1 MSNELAAALDT
12 LEKEKGISKEIV
24 IDALEAALVSAY
36 KRNYGTSQNVEVV
49 FDDNKGTI
57 TVFQVKEVVE
67 DVYDS
72 QLEVSLAEARE
83 KNRAYEVGDRI
94 KYEVTPKN
102 FGRIAA
108 QTAKQVIMQRMR
120 EAERSNI
127 YNEYIAH
134 EDDLMTGTV
143 ERQDNKFIY
152 VNLGKVEAVLS
163 KRDQIENETY
173 QTHDRIKVYVSK
185 VENSTKGP
193 QVFVSRTHPNLIKRL
208 FEQEVPEIYDGTVE
222 IVSIAREA
230 GDRSKLAV
238 SSHDENVDPVGTCVG
253 PKGARVQAIVNELNG
268 ENMDIVEWDKDPAT
282 YIKNALNPAQV
293 IDVQFDSNQHSCVIV
308 VPDYQL
314 SLAIGKRGQNVRLAA
329 KLTGF
334 KIDIKSESDMKALED
349 EAEELQDDDFFTAL
363 NEGNEEA
370 ELEVDSLA
378 NESSSLFEDDD
389 SVEVESLDDIEV
401 TDAEDATVYAE
412 SESQL
417 DDQPG
422 EPVIETDF
430 EEGQFNSDDVEDLI
444 EFAEERDGIDEERGY
459 NASMEEIEE
468 ATFNETVEEET
479 LTDGGEGN
487 VPFSETERST
497 YPENQETTFDNAED
511 LGK

>member
-1 MSNELAAALDT
+1 MSKELAAALET

-36 KRNYGTSQNVEVV
+36 KRNYGTSQNVEVI
-49 FDDNKGTI
+49 FDEGNGDI
-57 TVFQVKEVVE
+57 TVNQVKEVVE

-72 QLEVSLAEARE
+72 QLEISLEEARE
-83 KNRAYEVGDRI
+83 QNKAYEVGDKI
-94 KYEVTPKN
+94 KFEVTPKN

-120 EAERSNI
+120 EAERSII
-127 YNEYIAH
+127 YNEYIAYA
-134 EDDLMTGTV
+134 DDLMTGTV

-173 QTHDRIKVYVSK
+173 ATHDRIKVYVSN

-208 FEQEVPEIYDGTVE
+208 FEQEVPEIYDGIVE

-230 GDRSKLAV
+230 GDRSKIAV
-238 SSHDENVDPVGTCVG
+238 TSKDENVDPVGTCVG
-253 PKGARVQAIVNELNG
+253 PKGTRVQAIVNELNG
-268 ENMDIVEWDKDPAT
+268 ENMDIVEWDKDPAVF
-282 YIKNALNPAQV
+282 IKNALNPAQV
-293 IDVQFDSNQHSCVIV
+293 VDVQFNKDQHSCVIV

-334 KIDIKSESDMKALED
+334 KIDIKSESDMEAMEEQAD
-349 EAEELQDDDFFTAL
+349 ELKDDSFFEAL
-363 NEGNEEA
+363 NEGEETA
-370 ELEVDSLA
+370 EQEIDQLTDSPSIFEENTVEELDE
-378 NESSSLFEDDD
+378 ESVSS
-389 SVEVESLDDIEV
+389 
-401 TDAEDATVYAE
+401 TDGASIFAEE
-412 SESQL
+412 GSEL

-422 EPVIETDF
+422 EPVMETDF
-430 EEGQFNSDDVEDLI
+430 QSGELNPNEAEDLI
-444 EFAEERDGIDEERGY
+444 EFAEERDNSGEEEAVDATMDEID
-459 NASMEEIEE
+459 E
-468 ATFNETVEEET
+468 ATF
-479 LTDGGEGN
+479 
-487 VPFSETERST
+487 SEDDKEV
-497 YPENQETTFDNAED
+497 
-511 LGK
+511 